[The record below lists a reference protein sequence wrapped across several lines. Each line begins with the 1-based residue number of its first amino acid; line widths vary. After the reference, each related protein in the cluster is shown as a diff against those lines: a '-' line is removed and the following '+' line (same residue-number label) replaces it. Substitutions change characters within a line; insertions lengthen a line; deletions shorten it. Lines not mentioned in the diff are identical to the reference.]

1 MSRYNPPRSVPLP
14 GYVYILTCPSF
25 PGCCKIG
32 GTGRTARHR
41 AGELVGE
48 YVTGQPFTVSY
59 QSKPVSDW
67 PAAETGR
74 ASHVVGLPVCRV
86 PSCSGAARARPRA
99 VVKAVARA
107 QARPWLGWLSPRPRR
122 SPGRQWRRYRR
133 DDSGAAL
140 VLAVLAVAMLL
151 AWIKPPVPSWLPPSS
166 ARALVWLERF

>member
-1 MSRYNPPRSVPLP
+1 MSRCNPPRSVPLP
-14 GYVYILTCPSF
+14 GYVYVLTCPSF

-32 GTGRTARHR
+32 GTGRTAKHR

-67 PAAETGR
+67 PAAELAAHR
-74 ASHVVGLPVCRV
+74 MLSDRRV
-86 PSCSGAARARPRA
+86 PRSELFRCSPRQARA

-166 ARALVWLERF
+166 ARALVWLERL